1 MLGIKANQKVLFL
14 TVVIVT
20 IIGVVFT
27 VTFNRLFGP
36 LDSSPR
42 LYKTAGCPD
51 GSFTA
56 AVYRRKTS
64 WLCPG
69 ECVEVII
76 EVHDGQ
82 GSVVQ
87 SERVTSLDMWS
98 DMDLR
103 YPEVN
108 CNEDTVRIGRAR
120 EGYPYEVRR
129 QK

>member
-1 MLGIKANQKVLFL
+1 MLSRRANQKVLFL
-14 TVVIVT
+14 TVVVVT
-20 IIGVVFT
+20 IIGIVFT

-36 LDSSPR
+36 LDISPR

-64 WLCPG
+64 WLCPA
-69 ECVEVII
+69 ECTEVIV

-82 GSVVQ
+82 GNVVQ
-87 SERVTSLDMWS
+87 SERVTSLDVWS

-103 YPEVN
+103 YPEVH
-108 CNEDTVRIGRAR
+108 CNEHTIRIDGAR

-129 QK
+129 RR